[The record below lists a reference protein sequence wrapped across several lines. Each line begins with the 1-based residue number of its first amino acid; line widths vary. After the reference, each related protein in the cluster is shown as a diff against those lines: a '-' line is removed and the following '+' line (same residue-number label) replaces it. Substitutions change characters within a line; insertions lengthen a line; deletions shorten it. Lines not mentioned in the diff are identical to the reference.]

1 MKLSLHSLLMALA
14 LCGPWP
20 AAHAD
25 RDVWTDRLSASL
37 GSGNHLDIYRIGMQ
51 KRWNHSWFKG
61 GAWYLGGYWD
71 TELAEL
77 EADRGQSDNVYGIS
91 LTPVLR
97 YQRDARLSSG
107 VTPFAEAGIGP
118 HLFSETKLGNADLST
133 AFQLGSLLGLG
144 LGFGDR
150 GQYELT
156 YRYMHISS
164 AGLKDPSDNLDL
176 HLVKLGYSFN

>member
-1 MKLSLHSLLMALA
+1 MKLSLHSLLMALV
-14 LCGPWP
+14 LCGLLP

-25 RDVWTDRLSASL
+25 RDVWMDRLSASL
-37 GSGNHLDIYRIGMQ
+37 GSSKHLDIYRIGMQ

-77 EADRGQSDNVYGIS
+77 EADRGQSDNVYAIS

-118 HLFSETKLGNADLST
+118 HLFSETKLGNNDLST

-156 YRYMHISS
+156 YRYTHISN